1 MHEDRRPICDY
12 EGSDYQ
18 DSFWREGDR
27 AYEDRVEA
35 IALSRL
41 LPAEGERLLEVGAG
55 AGRNTP
61 RYAGFR
67 QVVLVD
73 YSRSMLSQ
81 ARQRLGESDR
91 WMFVA
96 ADAYRLPFAPGAF
109 DAATMIR
116 VLHHMVDPQ
125 AALTRLRSVL
135 RPSAA
140 FLLEYANKRNLK
152 AIARWAMGRQDWN
165 PFDVTPVEFA
175 PLNFDFHPQA
185 VRGWLAQA
193 GFAVERQLTVSH
205 FRQAILKRLV
215 PTGVLVALDSA
226 AQWTGGLW
234 QLTPSV
240 FVRSRAVGA
249 SGAASA
255 AFWRC
260 PACDS
265 LEMQAAIEGLHC
277 AGCGSDWPLAD
288 GIYDLRLPRTPQ
300 P

>member
-1 MHEDRRPICDY
+1 MSDGRRPICDY

-18 DSFWREGDR
+18 ETFWGEGER

-41 LPAEGERLLEVGAG
+41 LPAGGDRLVEVGAG

-73 YSRSMLSQ
+73 YSRSMLAQ
-81 ARQRLGESDR
+81 ARQRLGTGER
-91 WMFVA
+91 YTFVA

-116 VLHHMVDPQ
+116 VLHHMVDPL
-125 AALTRLRSVL
+125 AALRRVRSVL

-152 AIARWAMGRQDWN
+152 AIARWALRRQAWN
-165 PFDVTPVEFA
+165 PFEESPVEFA
-175 PLNFDFHPQA
+175 PLNFDFHPRA
-185 VRGWLAQA
+185 VGGWLAQA
-193 GFAVERQLTVSH
+193 GFALERQLTVSH
-205 FRQAILKRLV
+205 YRQALLKRLV
-215 PTGVLVALDSA
+215 PTGVLVAMDSA

-240 FVRSRAVGA
+240 FVRARAVGGT
-249 SGAASA
+249 GAASG

-265 LEMQAAIEGLHC
+265 LDMAEAAHGLHC
-277 AGCGSDWPLAD
+277 GGCGSDWPRAD
-288 GIYDLRLPRTPQ
+288 GIYDLRLPLT
-300 P
+300 